1 MKAPTFSISRCSL
14 HDGNGIRTVVYCK
27 GCPMHCLWCHNPE
40 SHNTRPEIL
49 FYPDR
54 CIGCGRCL
62 SCCPQS
68 AHTAANDNTHIM
80 NRSLCTACG
89 ICADNCPSGALMLC
103 GKNMDVESVMDAIMR
118 DKPYFERS
126 NGGVTFSGG
135 ECLLYPEFLKEVI
148 LKCKA
153 NKINTAIET
162 ALHISWENIAP
173 LITLTDTFY
182 CDVKHSESETHRK
195 LTGVG
200 NELILEN
207 LFRLSS
213 IHQNIIVRIPLIPQL
228 NDDDENLKKTA
239 VLISKCSGVQG
250 IELLK
255 YNHLSSGKNAA
266 LGKEFQAF
274 GQPQSD
280 EEIERKKSVIAQV
293 LPKNKFVL

>member
-1 MKAPTFSISRCSL
+1 MQSKQNQYRCRDRFAYFLGKHSAL
-14 HDGNGIRTVVYCK
+14 DHADGY
-27 GCPMHCLWCHNPE
+27 L
-40 SHNTRPEIL
+40 L
-49 FYPDR
+49 LR
-54 CIGCGRCL
+54 C
-62 SCCPQS
+62 
-68 AHTAANDNTHIM
+68 
-80 NRSLCTACG
+80 
-89 ICADNCPSGALMLC
+89 
-103 GKNMDVESVMDAIMR
+103 
-118 DKPYFERS
+118 
-126 NGGVTFSGG
+126 
-135 ECLLYPEFLKEVI
+135 
-148 LKCKA
+148 
-153 NKINTAIET
+153 
-162 ALHISWENIAP
+162 
-173 LITLTDTFY
+173 
-182 CDVKHSESETHRK
+182 KHSESETHRK

-280 EEIERKKSVIAQV
+280 EEMERKKSVIAQV